1 MGNQMFQYAV
11 GRALALKNG
20 TGLVLDP
27 FLLNIYPRP
36 KTSAYVYRDFDLDLF
51 NIEAL
56 KKESAWSGFLN
67 RIQMPLK
74 ARAYIDHVRRLGAK
88 APADERHFQ
97 FDPAVLELKDG
108 AYLSGYWQSYKY
120 FETIEDVIRRDFSLK
135 KPFSEKGSAL
145 KKEIESVSSVCVNV
159 RRADFV
165 GSSFHGTFD
174 IEYYARGLAKIRES
188 KTVDVVYVFSDDVAW
203 CEENL
208 KFPIKTV
215 FVGHDYKGERFGE
228 YLYLMAACRHFIIP
242 NSTFAWWAAWLA
254 TGPDKVVVAPKR
266 WFLKES
272 IDTSDLIPESWVR
285 I

>member
-11 GRALALKNG
+11 GRALAIKNG
-20 TGLVLDP
+20 TGLILDP

-36 KTSAYVYRDFDLDLF
+36 KTSAYVYRDF
-51 NIEAL
+51 
-56 KKESAWSGFLN
+56 
-67 RIQMPLK
+67 
-74 ARAYIDHVRRLGAK
+74 
-88 APADERHFQ
+88 
-97 FDPAVLELKDG
+97 
-108 AYLSGYWQSYKY
+108 
-120 FETIEDVIRRDFSLK
+120 DVIRRDFSLK